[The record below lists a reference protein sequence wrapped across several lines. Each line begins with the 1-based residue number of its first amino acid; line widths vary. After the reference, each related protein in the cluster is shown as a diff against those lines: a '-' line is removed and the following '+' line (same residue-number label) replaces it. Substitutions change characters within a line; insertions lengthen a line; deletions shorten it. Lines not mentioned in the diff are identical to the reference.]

1 MPNNTI
7 RALFLKYLLNEKLL
21 FLRYLEKNT
30 LKYSLH
36 PVVIFLFEKKLNYM
50 IKSLF
55 FQNLCYN
62 VKLFLKLFDV
72 D

>member
-1 MPNNTI
+1 MKNYFFKVF
-7 RALFLKYLLNEKLL
+7 R
-21 FLRYLEKNT
+21 KNT

-36 PVVIFLFEKKLNYM
+36 PVVIFLFEKNLNYM
-50 IKSLF
+50 MKSLF

-62 VKLFLKLFDV
+62 VKPFLKLFDV